1 MKLLA
6 PLILGL
12 SVFAANAVAQTPPPN
27 AGATAE
33 PTTPGRNSFT
43 EGQAKSRMEK
53 AGYTNVTDLKK
64 DDQGIWHAKA
74 QKDGKS
80 VNVALDYQGKIA
92 AK

>member
-6 PLILGL
+6 PLILGI
-12 SVFAANAVAQTPPPN
+12 SVFAVNAVAQTPPPK
-27 AGATAE
+27 AGTTAE
-33 PTTPGRNSFT
+33 TTTPGRNSFT
-43 EGQAKSRMEK
+43 EGQAKSRLEK
-53 AGYTNVTDLKK
+53 AGYSKVTDLKK

-80 VNVALDYQGKIA
+80 VDVALDYQGKIA